1 MFEKGVQIL
10 KIFKD
15 HKEKTSILDDFGFYA
30 ARERIMQEKK
40 AKQNIQKQARFACF
54 IVLP

>member
-40 AKQNIQKQARFACF
+40 AKQNIQKQARFAS
-54 IVLP
+54 VM